1 MTKASLLQ
9 ELKHHSFCRPNEGT
23 LQLHVDL
30 SPMAA
35 PGLDSSRSA
44 GEEPT
49 SEVQAMLEKAIR
61 NIKAVDLET
70 LCIVAGR
77 QVDFPQGRS
86 LRQIKPHLRTP

>member
-1 MTKASLLQ
+1 M
-9 ELKHHSFCRPNEGT
+9 
-23 LQLHVDL
+23 QLHVDL

-77 QVDFPQGRS
+77 QVGLASRETS
-86 LRQIKPHLRTP
+86 LPAKPENKALLLPC

>member
-1 MTKASLLQ
+1 
-9 ELKHHSFCRPNEGT
+9 
-23 LQLHVDL
+23 
-30 SPMAA
+30 MAA

-70 LCIVAGR
+70 LCIIAGR
-77 QVDFPQGRS
+77 QVKLAS
-86 LRQIKPHLRTP
+86 